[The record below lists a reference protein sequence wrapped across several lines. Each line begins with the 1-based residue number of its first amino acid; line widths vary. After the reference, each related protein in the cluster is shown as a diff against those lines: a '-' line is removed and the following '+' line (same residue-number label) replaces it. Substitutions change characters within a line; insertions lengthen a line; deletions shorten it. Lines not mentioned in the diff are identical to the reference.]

1 MSYIDPDLLHGAL
14 TDVSTFIT
22 NNAAAITAKGVV
34 NPAALATTATA
45 IQTNLS
51 GTKGIRDQKKTE
63 HSVAQQNYVAS
74 AAENYTDFSD
84 LIDTLA
90 GAVGKQTPA
99 GIQVLGYRTHVT
111 GGSHHAKPAAAPTA
125 TPAK

>member
-14 TDVSTFIT
+14 TDVGTFIT
-22 NNAAAITAKGVV
+22 NNSAAITAKGLV
-34 NPAALATTATA
+34 NPTTVAATATA
-45 IQTNLS
+45 IQNNLS
-51 GTKGIRDQKKTE
+51 GAKGIRDQKKTE
-63 HSVAQQNYVAS
+63 HTTAQQNFAAS
-74 AAENYTDFSD
+74 AAANYTAFSD

-111 GGSHHAKPAAAPTA
+111 GGSHHAKAATPTA